1 MIYTIKDQ
9 STVWMLLAIWK
20 RDINC
25 NVGRFVFKRIFVNG
39 VSIMGSAFAV
49 YDDQRQKYIPCL
61 SKSWLISWVASL
73 Q

>member
-1 MIYTIKDQ
+1 MLYTIKDQ
-9 STVWMLLAIWK
+9 STVGMLLAIWK

-25 NVGRFVFKRIFVNG
+25 NVGRFGFKGIFVNG
-39 VSIMGSAFAV
+39 VSIMGGAFAV
-49 YDDQRQKYIPCL
+49 YDDQRQMYIRCL